1 MITLQ
6 ENYLDLTIDEVYD
19 IINEFDKVPWP
30 NNFTMDKKIKF
41 LESIREVRLLIQQK
55 LDQMIHKTFIWF
67 MLMMVLIISK
77 QEKPMVLKIGQKLQK
92 NLSVSTEL
100 I

>member
-41 LESIREVRLLIQQK
+41 LIKDIKKVERILFCSVVPKSFNLVILLCICSAVGMPF
-55 LDQMIHKTFIWF
+55 LANVDW
-67 MLMMVLIISK
+67 SK
-77 QEKPMVLKIGQKLQK
+77 PARI
-92 NLSVSTEL
+92 LSYSL
-100 I
+100 

>member
-30 NNFTMDKKIKF
+30 NNFTMEKK
-41 LESIREVRLLIQQK
+41 
-55 LDQMIHKTFIWF
+55 
-67 MLMMVLIISK
+67 
-77 QEKPMVLKIGQKLQK
+77 
-92 NLSVSTEL
+92 N
-100 I
+100 